1 MLWNQSTSEFHL
13 PLIAAR
19 IDDWRSISPC
29 LGLSAADDSAILG
42 ESPHSVPTQRVA
54 MLRRWKQKQGEKATY
69 KELYRVFRQCER
81 ADLADFVQQL
91 VTETDSS
98 KESEL
103 TSIQTYKHILHVNLL
118 HVKTGSSSSS
128 IIEPYLACALSL
140 LVSV

>member
-13 PLIAAR
+13 PLIAAH

-29 LGLSAADDSAILG
+29 LGLLAVDDSTILG

-81 ADLADFVQQL
+81 ADLADIVQQL
-91 VTETDSS
+91 VTDSS

-103 TSIQTYKHILHVNLL
+103 TNV
-118 HVKTGSSSSS
+118 
-128 IIEPYLACALSL
+128 
-140 LVSV
+140 